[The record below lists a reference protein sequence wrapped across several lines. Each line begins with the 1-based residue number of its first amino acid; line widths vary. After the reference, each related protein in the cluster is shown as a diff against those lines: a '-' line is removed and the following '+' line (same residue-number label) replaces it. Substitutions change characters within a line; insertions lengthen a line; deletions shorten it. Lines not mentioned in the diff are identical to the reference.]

1 MPRPWLASQRQG
13 ADELA
18 TSGAAAVIEGEAAMQ
33 NETASSGVE
42 RGTRKTISVITPV
55 YNEEES
61 IAECVEAI
69 RDVFMTKLPDYDL
82 EHIFC
87 DNDSTDGTLTILKA
101 LAATDRRIKIIVN
114 SRNFGILKNTYNGVL
129 AATGDAAVLFMPV
142 DLQDP
147 PELIPEFVRCWEQN
161 FEVVYG
167 IRAEREEGFILRTA
181 RRAYY
186 RLLSRLTYV
195 DYPPDVGDFQLVD
208 RKVLNAMKQIDD
220 AQPFMRL
227 MTFDVGFR
235 SKGVPYTWRARKHGI
250 SRNRLSQM
258 LDQGMNGI
266 ISFSGAPIR
275 LTLLGGFLVSVL
287 SLLYAFLVMLLTVTG
302 YVATV
307 SGVPTIICAIFF
319 LGGVQLFVVGV
330 IGEYIIAIYNQV
342 RRKPLVVERER
353 INFDLH

>member
-1 MPRPWLASQRQG
+1 MTPMENSMT
-13 ADELA
+13 A
-18 TSGAAAVIEGEAAMQ
+18 T
-33 NETASSGVE
+33 
-42 RGTRKTISVITPV
+42 GTVPVPPLRRRKTISVITPF
-55 YNEEES
+55 YNEEAS
-61 IAECVEAI
+61 IVECVEGV
-69 RDVFMTKLPDYDL
+69 REVFRTQLPDYDL

-87 DNDSTDGTLTILKA
+87 DNASTDRTLEILKGIA
-101 LAATDRRIKIIVN
+101 QTDPSVKIIVN

-147 PELIPEFVRCWEQN
+147 PELIPEFVKHWESGI
-161 FEVVYG
+161 EVVYG
-167 IRAEREEGFILRTA
+167 IRAEREEGFVLKTA

-195 DYPPDVGDFQLVD
+195 DYPPDAGDFQLVD
-208 RKVLNAMKQIDD
+208 RKVLDAMKRIDD

-235 SKGVPYTWRARKHGI
+235 SLGIRYTWRARKHGV
-250 SRNRLSQM
+250 SRNRLMQM
-258 LDQGMNGI
+258 FDQGLNGI

-275 LTLLGGFLVSVL
+275 IALLCGFVVSVF
-287 SLLYAFLVMLLTVTG
+287 SLLYAFMVTLLTLLG
-302 YVATV
+302 YVETV
-307 SGVPTIICAIFF
+307 SGVPTIIAALFF
-319 LGGVQLFVVGV
+319 FGGVQLFFLGV

-353 INFDLH
+353 INFDRSP